1 MISKCKTKLIDRIV
15 FAGFVSDSDIPYLYR
30 QSLALV
36 MPTYFGSTNMPPLEA
51 FQLGVPVLYSNID
64 GAKEQLDRAAFLL
77 DINDVYS
84 FVEGVLSLDDEQA
97 KKDMIKKG
105 HSQLK
110 LVMKKRELAEKS
122 FCNMFIQYA
131 RRQSCWK
138 NKL

>member
-1 MISKCKTKLIDRIV
+1 MKV
-15 FAGFVSDSDIPYLYR
+15 FSSLYRRFVSQVAGYSI
-30 QSLALV
+30 SALA
-36 MPTYFGSTNMPPLEA
+36 GW
-51 FQLGVPVLYSNID
+51 QQ
-64 GAKEQLDRAAFLL
+64 GAKVQLDNAAFLL